1 MTAHFHTNRSILA
14 TYPETTVCQPPADW
28 AADGVAF
35 EHLACDVSGIKQALL
50 ADPTMEIRAKAMGKR
65 LRIKSTRN
73 VEWSFRGK
81 LHGIGAETAEDSQV
95 PATYLSDLLAWGFG
109 AQHRTYTREVT
120 SSANAYTLTVG
131 NGLTTGFAVGCLV
144 AVEDKTSPSAQWT
157 GKPVLRQVATVD
169 AVTHTITLT
178 EALPF
183 TPAAGDMIHATITI
197 YVDEDILQD
206 AVRSGSL
213 YTRNFYHRRIMGS
226 NTDTIYQLEGTVASV
241 AFANLARGQLP
252 EIAFSCMSA
261 NFRHSG
267 TDSLAAATFSS
278 VEGEPQLSNGVDL
291 VAWISDASGTT
302 ATMVDVREAAFEPG
316 ITRTREEA
324 TTEVLDRFEGM
335 STYSATFGECKFTTT
350 LAGYLPAWYASLA
363 DDDEFRITFTQ
374 PGPGTG
380 AGRGWGFVVPR
391 AQLAATPTL
400 AAGGTTFGAALEFH
414 AMIPTLGSTELATSP
429 FVIGLF

>member
-1 MTAHFHTNRSILA
+1 MAHYHTNRSILA
-14 TYPETTVCQPPADW
+14 TFPETTVCEPPADW

-35 EHLACDVSGIKQALL
+35 EHLAVDVSNVKQSLL
-50 ADPTMEIRAKAMGKR
+50 ADPTMETRAKAAGKR
-65 LRIKSTRN
+65 LKIKSTRN
-73 VEWSFRGK
+73 VDFSFRAK

-95 PATYLSDLLAWGFG
+95 GATYLSDLLAWGFG

-120 SSANAYTLTVG
+120 GSDNAYTLTVG

-144 AVEDKTSPSAQWT
+144 AVEDKTSPSAQYA
-157 GKPVLRQVATVD
+157 GKPILRQVATVN
-169 AVTHTITLT
+169 AITHKITLT

-183 TPAAGDMIHATITI
+183 TPAAGDMIHATISI
-197 YVDEDILQD
+197 YVDEDVLQD

-226 NTDTIYQLEGTVASV
+226 NTQTIYQLEGTVASV
-241 AFANLARGQLP
+241 AVANLARGQLP
-252 EIAFSCMSA
+252 ELVFSCLSA

-267 TDSLAAATFSS
+267 EDSLAAATFSS
-278 VEGEPQLSNGVDL
+278 IEGEPQLSNGVDL
-291 VAWISDASGTT
+291 LCWISDASGTT
-302 ATMVDVREAAFEPG
+302 ASMVDVRDAAFEPG
-316 ITRTREEA
+316 ITRTREET
-324 TTEVLDRFEGM
+324 TTEALDRFDGM
-335 STYSATFGECKFTTT
+335 STYSATFGDAKFTTT
-350 LAGYLPAWYASLA
+350 LAGYLPAWYASLE
-363 DDDEFRITFTQ
+363 DGDEFRVTFTQ

-380 AGRGWGFVVPR
+380 AGKGWGFVMPR

-400 AAGGTTFGAALEFH
+400 AAGGTTFGASLEFH